1 MASISKK
8 KQEINNSLDTLYQVN
23 NGATIISW
31 LDMLKTYNS
40 TDGKIPG
47 LLNSS
52 KIQINT
58 TKKDGAYNLILLWIK
73 NNMDKFTN
81 YDFTDIPNKDFLF
94 LDKQKNTSI
103 VSRTSKA
110 KTLKTIEDIEKWSN
124 NPEIHPINNT
134 YMHPNSAEYQKI
146 YQQAYNILKKNK
158 INIVDFPDKLPKNH
172 ILFGDMDLL
181 YYMNI
186 SKKTNV
192 FIKIYENNKREL
204 YSGELF
210 IEHFAS
216 IIAFTESV

>member
-94 LDKQKNTSI
+94 LDKQKNT
-103 VSRTSKA
+103 
-110 KTLKTIEDIEKWSN
+110 L
-124 NPEIHPINNT
+124 
-134 YMHPNSAEYQKI
+134 
-146 YQQAYNILKKNK
+146 
-158 INIVDFPDKLPKNH
+158 
-172 ILFGDMDLL
+172 
-181 YYMNI
+181 
-186 SKKTNV
+186 
-192 FIKIYENNKREL
+192 
-204 YSGELF
+204 
-210 IEHFAS
+210 
-216 IIAFTESV
+216 